1 MSPGPHPASILSRR
15 LRALVPPAVGLA
27 AVLVPLEVIS
37 RVGVLDPHSFPPISE
52 DVSALLLQLPDVT
65 FWGAVAA
72 TLEGWALGLGVAT
85 ALAVPLGIVL
95 GSFPPAYRAFRA
107 VIEFLRPIPSVAL
120 IPLAILL
127 YGLGVTSEVFLVAFA
142 SFWPLLIQTL
152 YGVRDVDSVA
162 LETSRA
168 FGDGWPRRAG
178 RIVLPSTLPYL
189 ATGLRIASATALI
202 LAVTAELIIGSP
214 GLGREIEVARSAGAY
229 SLMYGLIIATG
240 ALGWGL
246 DTVLDRAE
254 RRIIHWHPLYR
265 GAETAS

>member
-1 MSPGPHPASILSRR
+1 M
-15 LRALVPPAVGLA
+15 GLA
-27 AVLVPLEVIS
+27 AILGFLEALS
-37 RVGVLDPHSFPPISE
+37 RLGVVDPRSFPPISE
-52 DVSALLLQLPDVT
+52 DVGALVLQLPDLA
-65 FWGAVAA
+65 FWEAVAA
-72 TLEGWALGLGVAT
+72 TLEGWALGLGVAV
-85 ALAVPLGIVL
+85 ALAVPLGILL
-95 GSFPPAYRAFRA
+95 GSLPPADHALRA

-152 YGVRDVDSVA
+152 YGVRDVDPVA

-168 FGDGWPRRAG
+168 FGDSWPRRAG
-178 RIVLPSTLPYL
+178 RIVLPSALPYL

-240 ALGWGL
+240 VLGWGL
-246 DTVLDRAE
+246 DTVLDRTE
-254 RRIIHWHPLYR
+254 RQVLHWHPLHR
-265 GAETAS
+265 GAEAAS